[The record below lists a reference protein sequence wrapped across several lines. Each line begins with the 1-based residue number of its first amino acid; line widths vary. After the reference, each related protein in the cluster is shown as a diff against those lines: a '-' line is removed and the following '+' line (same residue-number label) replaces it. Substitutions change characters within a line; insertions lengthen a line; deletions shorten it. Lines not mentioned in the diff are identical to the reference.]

1 MKRNDLEVK
10 EENKMKKLIAIL
22 LVLLVASVA
31 FGASSD
37 DTLTLTTTVSAMP
50 AQIKITDEALTT
62 NGAFAT
68 ATPYT
73 AEISAIDPESTT
85 APSTGIL
92 YANVRANSRVSF
104 GVRVSAEDM
113 KHNTPGIESSIRYS
127 ITDGTTTI
135 NSEAT
140 HTEYANLTESDEL
153 FAVDFSSAMGM
164 SVLNKS
170 FSITLLGGV
179 DEARSYRTAI
189 AGAYKG
195 TVKFY
200 VTTD

>member
-1 MKRNDLEVK
+1 
-10 EENKMKKLIAIL
+10 MKKLIAIL

-31 FGASSD
+31 FGAASDD
-37 DTLTLTTTVSAMP
+37 DTLTLTTTVNAMP
-50 AQIKITDEALTT
+50 AQIKITNAALTT

-73 AEISAIDPESTT
+73 AVISAIDPESTE
-85 APSTGIL
+85 APTTGTL

-113 KHNTPGIESSIRYS
+113 KHNTPEIASSIGYS

-135 NSEAT
+135 DSAAT
-140 HTEYANLTESDEL
+140 HTEYANLTTSDEL
-153 FAVDFSSAMGM
+153 FDVDFTLATGM

-170 FSITLLGGV
+170 FSITLLGGE
-179 DEARSYRTAI
+179 DDARSYRTAI
-189 AGAYKG
+189 AGAYTG